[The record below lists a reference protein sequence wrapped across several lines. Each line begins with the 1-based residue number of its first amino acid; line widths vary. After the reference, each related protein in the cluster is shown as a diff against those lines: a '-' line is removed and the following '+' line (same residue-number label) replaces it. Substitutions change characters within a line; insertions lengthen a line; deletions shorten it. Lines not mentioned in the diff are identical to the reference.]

1 MNYRNFEI
9 EALEIGR
16 GLWHARCRR
25 ADRRPTVI
33 YGIELSSLDVGIAWP
48 SVDAALADA
57 QKYIDRMADR
67 FNANPV
73 SSPQ

>member
-9 EALEIGR
+9 EALEVGR

-33 YGIELSSLDVGIAWP
+33 DGIELGFLDVGIAWP

-57 QKYIDRMADR
+57 QKYIDRMAGR
-67 FNANPV
+67 FKVTP
-73 SSPQ
+73 

>member
-9 EALEIGR
+9 EALEVGR

-25 ADRRPTVI
+25 VDRRPTVI
-33 YGIELSSLDVGIAWP
+33 DGIELSSLDIGIAWP

-57 QKYIDRMADR
+57 QKYIDRMGER
-67 FNANPV
+67 LNITP
-73 SSPQ
+73 